1 MMKRDVFM
9 SGERALAAG
18 TFSVI
23 NHPASHPQEVE
34 LKKGEEFPRCSS
46 CKQSVK
52 YRVVEK

>member
-1 MMKRDVFM
+1 M